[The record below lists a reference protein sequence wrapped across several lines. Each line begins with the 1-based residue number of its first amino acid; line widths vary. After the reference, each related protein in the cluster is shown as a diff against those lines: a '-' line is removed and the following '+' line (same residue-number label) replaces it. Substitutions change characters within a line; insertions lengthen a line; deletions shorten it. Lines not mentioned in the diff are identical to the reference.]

1 MELKKYK
8 IGDLVQVTRGASLG
22 GEFYA
27 TQGNYVRLTC
37 GNFDYRNNC
46 FKENQSKDNIYYT
59 GGFKEEF
66 LLEKGDIITPLT
78 EQAIGLL
85 GSTARIPESGKYIQ
99 SQDIAKIDCNES
111 LLDKDF
117 AFYLISSACVKQ
129 QLSAA
134 AQQTKIRHTSP
145 DKIKECTVW
154 IPSLDIQKRIGR
166 ILTDID
172 NKIAINRQIN
182 DNLEA
187 MAKQLYDY
195 WFVQFDFPN
204 EEGKPYKSSGGAMV
218 WNDKLKREI
227 PEGWYAENICKIA
240 NILSGGTPSK
250 AVDEYWNNG
259 TIPFFGPTDCNGS
272 VFQIKTADHIT
283 QKGLEHC
290 ASSLF
295 EEGIVIITA
304 RGSIGKLVIVGTPMA
319 MNQSCYALQS
329 KEGEYEYLYFLTT
342 QLIDCLKAKGS
353 GSVFKSIIASDIE
366 HSALCIAT
374 DNVVSDFC
382 KKVKPM
388 FEKLKANTI
397 EIAELTKQRDELL
410 PLLMNGQA
418 TVNYH
423 LSASFLSS
431 LILYRDQYKFYDM
444 KETIIQTVLDG
455 MRAVLTENQ
464 LDLLT
469 DVTRKALSEC
479 EITPKAT
486 EEEQRNK
493 ENVELLGAFISSKKV
508 EGCSD
513 KTIHYYK
520 SSIEKLIATVKK
532 NVCDIATNDI
542 RCYLAEQQEQRGL
555 SKVTID
561 NLRRIYSSFFSWLED
576 EDYITKSPVRRIHKV
591 RTDALVKEVLTD
603 ENIEVLRDS
612 CQELRD
618 IAMIDLLL
626 STGMRVGEL
635 VKINRDDIDFQERQ
649 CVVFGKGNKEREVY
663 FNARTKIHL
672 KKYLEQRTDTNP
684 ALFVS
689 LHEPH
694 TRLTISGVEVRLRQ
708 LGKRVNL
715 NKVHPHKFRR
725 TLATM
730 AIDKGMPIEQVQKM
744 LGHVKIDTT
753 LHYAMVN
760 QTNVKIAHRKFL
772 N

>member
-1 MELKKYK
+1 
-8 IGDLVQVTRGASLG
+8 
-22 GEFYA
+22 
-27 TQGNYVRLTC
+27 
-37 GNFDYRNNC
+37 
-46 FKENQSKDNIYYT
+46 
-59 GGFKEEF
+59 
-66 LLEKGDIITPLT
+66 
-78 EQAIGLL
+78 
-85 GSTARIPESGKYIQ
+85 
-99 SQDIAKIDCNES
+99 
-111 LLDKDF
+111 
-117 AFYLISSACVKQ
+117 
-129 QLSAA
+129 
-134 AQQTKIRHTSP
+134 
-145 DKIKECTVW
+145 
-154 IPSLDIQKRIGR
+154 
-166 ILTDID
+166 
-172 NKIAINRQIN
+172 
-182 DNLEA
+182 

-204 EEGKPYKSSGGAMV
+204 EEGKPYKSSGGAME

-227 PEGWYAENICKIA
+227 PQGWSISNVKSLIEPIERGISYSSDDLLDPFA
-240 NILSGGTPSK
+240 TPMINLACFSK
-250 AVDEYWNNG
+250 AGDYRLGEMKFFSGKVSNDKLISPMDMLIACTDMTQGADIIGRPILASDEYDQYAFSTDLALITPKGKFKMYLYYTLRTPFYHKYIRPFASG
-259 TIPFFGPTDCNGS
+259 TTVKHLNLIGVENY
-272 VFQIKTADHIT
+272 
-283 QKGLEHC
+283 GLPVPPI
-290 ASSLF
+290 
-295 EEGIVIITA
+295 GI
-304 RGSIGKLVIVGTPMA
+304 
-319 MNQSCYALQS
+319 QS
-329 KEGEYEYLYFLTT
+329 KFED
-342 QLIDCLKAKGS
+342 LITPIK
-353 GSVFKSIIASDIE
+353 
-366 HSALCIAT
+366 
-374 DNVVSDFC
+374 
-382 KKVKPM
+382 
-388 FEKLKANTI
+388 EKQSKNLN
-397 EIAELTKQRDELL
+397 EINALTKQRDELL

-418 TVNYH
+418 SVNYH

-464 LDLLT
+464 LDMLT

-532 NVCDIATNDI
+532 NVCNISTNDI

-612 CQELRD
+612 CYELRD

-635 VKINRDDIDFQERQ
+635 VKINREDIDFQERQ

-689 LHEPH
+689 LHQPH

>member
-1 MELKKYK
+1 
-8 IGDLVQVTRGASLG
+8 
-22 GEFYA
+22 
-27 TQGNYVRLTC
+27 
-37 GNFDYRNNC
+37 
-46 FKENQSKDNIYYT
+46 
-59 GGFKEEF
+59 
-66 LLEKGDIITPLT
+66 
-78 EQAIGLL
+78 
-85 GSTARIPESGKYIQ
+85 
-99 SQDIAKIDCNES
+99 
-111 LLDKDF
+111 
-117 AFYLISSACVKQ
+117 
-129 QLSAA
+129 
-134 AQQTKIRHTSP
+134 
-145 DKIKECTVW
+145 
-154 IPSLDIQKRIGR
+154 
-166 ILTDID
+166 
-172 NKIAINRQIN
+172 
-182 DNLEA
+182 

-218 WNDKLKREI
+218 WNEKLKREI
-227 PEGWYAENICKIA
+227 PEGWKVANVFDELSIQYGFPFSTELFTEEPTNIPVVRIRD
-240 NILSGGTPSK
+240 ILDNSVS
-250 AVDEYWNNG
+250 AYSEEEVDEKYKLQKQDLLVGMDGNFHMNYWNDNVSYL
-259 TIPFFGPTDCNGS
+259 NQRS
-272 VFQIKTADHIT
+272 VRLRAKSKSAVSIMQAKYDIAPYIKA
-283 QKGLEHC
+283 
-290 ASSLF
+290 
-295 EEGIVIITA
+295 
-304 RGSIGKLVIVGTPMA
+304 
-319 MNQSCYALQS
+319 
-329 KEGEYEYLYFLTT
+329 KELR
-342 QLIDCLKAKGS
+342 AKGS
-353 GSVFKSIIASDIE
+353 TVGHLSDKDLKELFVLVCPNIEFRNKFDSILAEIIE
-366 HSALCIAT
+366 NRCEMI
-374 DNVVSDFC
+374 
-382 KKVKPM
+382 
-388 FEKLKANTI
+388 
-397 EIAELTKQRDELL
+397 ELTKQRDELL

-760 QTNVKIAHRKFL
+760 QTNVKMAHRKFL